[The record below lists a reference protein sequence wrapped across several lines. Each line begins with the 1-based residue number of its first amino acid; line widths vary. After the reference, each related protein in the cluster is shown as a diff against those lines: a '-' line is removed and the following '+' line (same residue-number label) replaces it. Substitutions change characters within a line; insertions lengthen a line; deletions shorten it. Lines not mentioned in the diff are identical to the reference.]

1 MFCAGLTGGVGSGKS
16 EAARMFSALGARVVD
31 ADAVGRDLT
40 VAGGAGVAAALGA
53 LGDWAADAE
62 GGLNRELVRAR
73 VFADAGLRGRLEAA
87 LHPLIRKE
95 AARRLRTGAEG
106 AEGGEGYAMLCAP
119 LLLESGTMAELCD
132 RIAVVDCAV
141 DLQVER
147 AMRRD
152 GSDAAG
158 IRRIVAAQL
167 GREERLA
174 RADDVLENDGD
185 LEGLRRRVA
194 ALHAK
199 YERLAREKREKFK

>member
-106 AEGGEGYAMLCAP
+106 GEGYAMLCAP

-185 LEGLRRRVA
+185 LEELRRGVA

-199 YERLAREKREKFK
+199 YERLAREKRTGGE